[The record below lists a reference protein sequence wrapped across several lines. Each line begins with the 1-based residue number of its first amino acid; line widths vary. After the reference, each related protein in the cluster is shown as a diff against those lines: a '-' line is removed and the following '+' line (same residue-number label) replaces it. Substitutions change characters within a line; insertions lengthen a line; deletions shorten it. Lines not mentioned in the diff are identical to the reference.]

1 MASPHSVTEAFRVT
15 LDLFETGV
23 AMMRQNL
30 RRAHPNAD
38 QHEIDALLHAWLT
51 ERPGA
56 ENGDAEGT
64 PVALSTSP
72 K

>member
-1 MASPHSVTEAFRVT
+1 MSSPRSVVESFQVT

-30 RRAHPNAD
+30 RRTHPSANE
-38 QHEIDALLHAWLT
+38 HEIDARLHAWLT

-56 ENGDAEGT
+56 RDGDAEGT
-64 PVALSTSP
+64 PVDFSTR